1 MNLEKILQDDARIWD
16 EDILNYPQLFELARK
31 YDTDLLEALFNNKD
45 SKNKF
50 FIQVGD
56 SHVFNYNDFRFYLEQ
71 NQVNN
76 SFTQY
81 ANKIG
86 LSSQGEH
93 LSDSTDYVLDWP
105 YKDCVLEGGMSSE
118 EDTDTFIEKKVE
130 TTPGKMNKSGN
141 VISTEKTEATFS
153 QVQKKREEIFYNN
166 IIADKEIDR
175 LLDKKALK
183 NFTRYTAKGE
193 EAVKEIKRDEDG
205 TIKEN
210 LLIKGNNLLALHS
223 LKEQF
228 AGKVKLIYIDPP
240 YNTGNDGF
248 AYNDRFNHSTWLT
261 FMKNRLE
268 IAKEFLREDGVIL
281 VQIDEN
287 MGSYLKVL
295 LDDESHFGRSNLIN
309 NFYIQV
315 RYAQKSLNERDDFQ
329 KLIENV
335 YAYAKNKSNLK
346 PNKPKEEYSLDK
358 FIYEFELKSPSS
370 SLKLGNKEV
379 EIYKEGSWA
388 VKKVDPSIE
397 GFKQTWASGSVL
409 KGNTSGKFF
418 ADHLESRKSIDG
430 IKTLYKVY
438 GIGDDGLGYRIFL
451 GPRSPKGNKGTFYSK
466 IPLNKREAIESGK
479 GFFKEKPIV
488 NFYDMSADF
497 GNIRHEGGVELRA
510 GKKPEKLL
518 NLFMNIFTNQSDIIM
533 DFHLGSG
540 TTAAVAHKIGRQYI
554 GIEQMDYGK
563 NSATTRLQNVIGG
576 DSTGISK
583 EVNWKG
589 GGDFIYFELAEYNEE
604 AKDKIDACKSY
615 KELKKLFTELT
626 DYYFL
631 NYNVSVKQF
640 NDQLL
645 DDKDFQEL
653 SLEEQKTL
661 FKALLDNNQ
670 LYIPYAEQ
678 KDGKYNLSKEEQ
690 ELTRKFY
697 G

>member
-16 EDILNYPQLFELARK
+16 EDVLDYPQLFELART
-31 YDTDLLEALFNNKD
+31 YDKDLLDALFNNKD

-50 FIQVGD
+50 FMQVGD
-56 SHVFNYNDFRFYLEQ
+56 SLVFKYNEFRFYLEE

-86 LSSQGEH
+86 LASQGEH

-118 EDTDTFIEKKVE
+118 EDADTFIEKKVE
-130 TTPGKMNKSGN
+130 TTPGKMDKSGN
-141 VISTEKTEATFS
+141 VISPEKTEVTFS
-153 QVQKKREEIFYNN
+153 QAKRKREEIFYNN

-268 IAKEFLREDGVIL
+268 VAKEFLREDGVIF
-281 VQIDEN
+281 VQCDDNEQA
-287 MGSYLKVL
+287 YLKVL
-295 LDDESHFGRSNLIN
+295 MDQVFGVN
-309 NFYIQV
+309 NFISNSVVVINRGGRDYGGIARTNEYLLVYGKSDQNILYDIEEV
-315 RYAQKSLNERDDFQ
+315 NKKFDYEDKLGPFNLMELRNRNITFNKENRPNLCYPFYVNESKRDKNDLYEISLIKKSGLIEVMPLKSQGVQTVWRWGKDKASENLNVEIKAKKKQDGSFMIVQKYRKTSKKQRSLWDEKEFVNERGTRHLKEMFQ
-329 KLIENV
+329 EKVFAFPKSEHLI
-335 YAYAKNKSNLK
+335 A
-346 PNKPKEEYSLDK
+346 
-358 FIYEFELKSPSS
+358 
-370 SLKLGNKEV
+370 
-379 EIYKEGSWA
+379 
-388 VKKVDPSIE
+388 
-397 GFKQTWASGSVL
+397 
-409 KGNTSGKFF
+409 
-418 ADHLESRKSIDG
+418 
-430 IKTLYKVY
+430 
-438 GIGDDGLGYRIFL
+438 RI
-451 GPRSPKGNKGTFYSK
+451 
-466 IPLNKREAIESGK
+466 
-479 GFFKEKPIV
+479 
-488 NFYDMSADF
+488 
-497 GNIRHEGGVELRA
+497 VELSTKERD
-510 GKKPEKLL
+510 LVL
-518 NLFMNIFTNQSDIIM
+518 

-540 TTAAVAHKIGRQYI
+540 TTSAVAHKMNRHYI
-554 GIEQMDYGK
+554 GIEQMDYI
-563 NSATTRLQNVIGG
+563 SNVSLERIVKVLDGEEG
-576 DSTGISK
+576 GISK
-583 EVNWKG
+583 EVDWTG

-604 AKDKIDACKSY
+604 AKNKIDACKSY
-615 KELKKLFTELT
+615 KELQKLFSELT

-653 SLEEQKTL
+653 PLEEQKTL

-670 LYIPYAEQ
+670 LYIPHAEQ
-678 KDGKYNLSKEEQ
+678 EDGKYHLSKQ
-690 ELTRKFY
+690 DQKLTNEFY

>member
-1 MNLEKILQDDARIWD
+1 MDILKKDKRLWD
-16 EDILNYPQLFELARK
+16 ENNLNKPLLFELLEN
-31 YDTDLLEALFNNKD
+31 YDKELFELLFSDKD
-45 SKNKF
+45 IKAKF
-50 FIQVGD
+50 FVQVGE
-56 SHVFNYNDFRFYLEQ
+56 SYVFKYEDFRFAIEQ
-71 NQVNN
+71 NNLDG
-76 SFTQY
+76 SYTKY
-81 ANKIG
+81 ANTIG
-86 LSSQGEH
+86 LSNKGKF
-93 LSDSTDYVLDWP
+93 LSESTDYVLDWP
-105 YKDCVLEGGMSSE
+105 YKDTVLEGGMSSE
-118 EDTDTFIEKKVE
+118 EDEDIYIDRKKD
-130 TTPGKMNKSGN
+130 TTPGKIDKKTGT
-141 VISTEKTEATFS
+141 VISLEKTEVSFS
-153 QVQKKREEIFYNN
+153 QAKRKREEIFYNS
-166 IIADKEIDR
+166 IIAKDEIDR

-183 NFTRYTAKGE
+183 NFTRYTANGE
-193 EAVKEIKRDEDG
+193 EKVIEIKRDEDG

-248 AYNDRFNHSTWLT
+248 VYNDRFNHSTWLT

-268 IAKEFLREDGVIL
+268 IAKEFLQEDGVIL

-287 MGSYLKVL
+287 MGSYLKIL
-295 LDDESHFGRSNLIN
+295 LDDESFFGKANMIN

-329 KLIENV
+329 KLIETV
-335 YAYAKNKSNLK
+335 YAYSKNKSNLK

-358 FIYEFELKSPSS
+358 FIYEFKLENPSS

-379 EIYKEGSWA
+379 EIYKEGNWSL
-388 VKKVDPSIE
+388 KKVDPSIE

-418 ADHLESRKSIDG
+418 GDHLESRKNIDG

-451 GPRSPKGNKGTFYSK
+451 GPQSPNANKGTFYSK

-479 GFFKEKPIV
+479 GFLQEKPII

-497 GNIRHEGGVELRA
+497 GNIRHEGGVELRS

-540 TTAAVAHKIGRQYI
+540 TTAAVAHKTGRQYI

-563 NSATTRLQNVIGG
+563 NSAVTRLQNVVAG

-604 AKDKIDACKSY
+604 AKNKIDTCTSY

-640 NDQLL
+640 NDEIL

-653 SLEEQKTL
+653 PLEEQKSI

-670 LYIPYAEQ
+670 LYISYDEQ
-678 KDGKYNLSKEEQ
+678 DDTRFKLSEEDRK
-690 ELTRKFY
+690 LTEMFY
-697 G
+697 E

>member
-16 EDILNYPQLFELARK
+16 EDVLDYPQLFELART
-31 YDTDLLEALFNNKD
+31 YDKDLLDALFNNKD

-50 FIQVGD
+50 FMQVGD
-56 SHVFNYNDFRFYLEQ
+56 SLVFKYNEFRFYLEE

-86 LSSQGEH
+86 LASQGEH

-118 EDTDTFIEKKVE
+118 EDADTFIEKKVE
-130 TTPGKMNKSGN
+130 TTPGKMDKSGN
-141 VISTEKTEATFS
+141 VISPEKTEVTFS
-153 QVQKKREEIFYNN
+153 QAKRKREEIFYNN

-175 LLDKKALK
+175 LLDEKALK

-268 IAKEFLREDGVIL
+268 IATEFLREDGVIF
-281 VQIDEN
+281 VQCDDNE
-287 MGSYLKVL
+287 MAHLKVL
-295 LDDESHFGRSNLIN
+295 LDESNNKINLNYIN
-309 NFYIQV
+309 TVTVKMSEASGVKMSHTSKKLPKLKEYILIYSKSKNYKFNELTTEKNFYDSNYLQYYGKIVENFEDPVEKWQVISLTEYLEKTSNNKLNKKEIVDFKIQNKH
-315 RYAQKSLNERDDFQ
+315 RMIYRTNNSQLA
-329 KLIENV
+329 KLKFDTEFKLV
-335 YAYAKNKSNLK
+335 ESKTGLK
-346 PNKPKEEYSLDK
+346 Y
-358 FIYEFELKSPSS
+358 IWW
-370 SLKLGNKEV
+370 
-379 EIYKEGSWA
+379 EG
-388 VKKVDPSIE
+388 
-397 GFKQTWASGSVL
+397 KQA
-409 KGNTSGKFF
+409 
-418 ADHLESRKSIDG
+418 
-430 IKTLYKVY
+430 
-438 GIGDDGLGYRIFL
+438 IFL
-451 GPRSPKGNKGTFYSK
+451 GSNKYQESDYTKQQLGDLWTDIST
-466 IPLNKREAIESGK
+466 INLNK
-479 GFFKEKPIV
+479 
-488 NFYDMSADF
+488 
-497 GNIRHEGGVELRA
+497 EGGVELKA

-518 NLFMNIFTNQSDIIM
+518 QRIIELASNPDDLIL

-540 TTAAVAHKIGRQYI
+540 TTAAVAHKLKRQYI
-554 GIEQMDYGK
+554 GIEQMEYHK
-563 NSATTRLQNVIGG
+563 NSPSNRLNNTINGEAG
-576 DSTGISK
+576 GISK
-583 EVNWKG
+583 DIDWKG
-589 GGDFIYFELAEYNEE
+589 GGDFIYFELAEYNQE
-604 AKDKIDACKSY
+604 AKNKIDTCKSNN
-615 KELKKLFTELT
+615 ELKKLFSELS

-653 SLEEQKTL
+653 PLEKQKTL

-670 LYIPYAEQ
+670 LYIPYKEQ
-678 KDGKYNLSKEEQ
+678 EDGKYNLSKKDQ
-690 ELTRKFY
+690 ELTSEFY

>member
-16 EDILNYPQLFELARK
+16 EDVLDYPQLFELART
-31 YDTDLLEALFNNKD
+31 YDKDLLDALFNNKD

-50 FIQVGD
+50 FMQVGD
-56 SHVFNYNDFRFYLEQ
+56 SLVFKYNEFRFYLEE

-86 LSSQGEH
+86 LASQGEH

-118 EDTDTFIEKKVE
+118 EDADTFIEKKVE
-130 TTPGKMNKSGN
+130 TTPGKMDKSGN
-141 VISTEKTEATFS
+141 VISPEKTEVTFS
-153 QVQKKREEIFYNN
+153 QAKRKREEIFYNN

-268 IAKEFLREDGVIL
+268 IATEFLREDGVIF
-281 VQIDEN
+281 VQCDDNE
-287 MGSYLKVL
+287 MAHLKVL
-295 LDDESHFGRSNLIN
+295 LDESNNKINLNYIN
-309 NFYIQV
+309 TVTVKMSEASGVKMSHTSKKLPKLKEYILIYSKSKNYKFNELTTEKNFYDSNYLQYYGKIVENFEDPVEKWQVISLTEYLEKTSNNKLNKKEIVDFKIQNKH
-315 RYAQKSLNERDDFQ
+315 RMIYRTNNSQLA
-329 KLIENV
+329 KLKFDTEFKLV
-335 YAYAKNKSNLK
+335 ESKTGLK
-346 PNKPKEEYSLDK
+346 Y
-358 FIYEFELKSPSS
+358 IWW
-370 SLKLGNKEV
+370 
-379 EIYKEGSWA
+379 EG
-388 VKKVDPSIE
+388 
-397 GFKQTWASGSVL
+397 KQA
-409 KGNTSGKFF
+409 
-418 ADHLESRKSIDG
+418 
-430 IKTLYKVY
+430 
-438 GIGDDGLGYRIFL
+438 IFL
-451 GPRSPKGNKGTFYSK
+451 GSNKYQESDYTKQQLGDLWTDIST
-466 IPLNKREAIESGK
+466 INLNK
-479 GFFKEKPIV
+479 
-488 NFYDMSADF
+488 
-497 GNIRHEGGVELRA
+497 EGGVELKA

-518 NLFMNIFTNQSDIIM
+518 QRIIELASNPDDLIL

-540 TTAAVAHKIGRQYI
+540 TTAAVAHKLKRQYI
-554 GIEQMDYGK
+554 GIEQMEYHK
-563 NSATTRLQNVIGG
+563 NSPSNRLNNTINGEAG
-576 DSTGISK
+576 GISK
-583 EVNWKG
+583 DIDWKG
-589 GGDFIYFELAEYNEE
+589 GGDFIYFELAEYNQE
-604 AKDKIDACKSY
+604 AKNKIDTCKSNN
-615 KELKKLFTELT
+615 ELKKLFSELS

-653 SLEEQKTL
+653 PLEKQKTL

-670 LYIPYAEQ
+670 LYIPYKEQ
-678 KDGKYNLSKEEQ
+678 EDSKYNLSKKDQ
-690 ELTRKFY
+690 ELTSEFY